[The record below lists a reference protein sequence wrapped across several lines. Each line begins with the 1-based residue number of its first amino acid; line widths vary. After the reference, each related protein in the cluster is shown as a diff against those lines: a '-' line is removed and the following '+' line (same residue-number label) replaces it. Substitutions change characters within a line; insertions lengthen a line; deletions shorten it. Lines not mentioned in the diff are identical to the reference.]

1 MARALASSRR
11 AAHLRRA
18 PLDPGGIMATTLAQ
32 ARLHAMD
39 VGAAGGVAD
48 HWRDVL
54 PLLEIDCFE
63 PNEAECRRLQH
74 LSPPNVHWF
83 PVALAG
89 ASGSRRFHV
98 LNRATGSS
106 LYPPN
111 KPVILEYSGE
121 SYAGVRR
128 VIDVQCSSLADF
140 LEEHDRPVPALVKL
154 DTQGTELE
162 ILSSLASSQ
171 LEQVLCIEVE
181 VEFVEMY
188 VGQPTFGDVHAFM
201 QEHGFRLLDLR
212 THRSYR
218 NAHDRPRHFLR
229 QHLNTAVGSAALS
242 AELVAGDALYLREPD
257 VGASS
262 MTPALLIAYLCVLRI
277 YRFYDLSFWLV
288 EQAVT
293 HRVITAA
300 QRDALLRDVAHG
312 APKPRIHE
320 RDGVVG
326 DVSRRVR
333 SVLALDDH
341 EVFWTQRTWPD
352 Q

>member
-1 MARALASSRR
+1 MARALVRSRQ

-18 PLDPGGIMATTLAQ
+18 PLDPGGIIATTLAE
-32 ARLHAMD
+32 ARIHAMD
-39 VGAAGGVAD
+39 AGAAGGVPD

-54 PLLEIDCFE
+54 PVLEIDCFE
-63 PNEAECRRLQH
+63 PNEAECQRLQR
-74 LSPPNVHWF
+74 LSSPNVHWF
-83 PVALAG
+83 PIALAG
-89 ASGSRRFHV
+89 ASGMRQFHV

-111 KPVILEYSGE
+111 NPVILEYSGE

-140 LEEHDRPVPALVKL
+140 LAEHRRPVPALIKL

-162 ILSSLASSQ
+162 IVSSLASSQ
-171 LEQVLCIEVE
+171 IEQILCIEVE

-188 VGQPTFGDVHAFM
+188 SGQPTFGDVHAFM
-201 QEHGFRLLDLR
+201 QAHGFRLLDLR

-229 QHLNTAVGSAALS
+229 RYLNTAVGTAALS
-242 AELVAGDALYLREPD
+242 AELVAGDALYIREPD
-257 VGASS
+257 VAAHS
-262 MTPALLIAYLCVLRI
+262 MTPALLVSYLCVLRI

-288 EQAVT
+288 EQAAT

-300 QRDALLRDVAHG
+300 ERDALLRDIAHG

-326 DVSRRVR
+326 DVSRCMRR
-333 SVLALDDH
+333 ALALDDH
-341 EVFWTQRTWPD
+341 EVFWTRRTWPD